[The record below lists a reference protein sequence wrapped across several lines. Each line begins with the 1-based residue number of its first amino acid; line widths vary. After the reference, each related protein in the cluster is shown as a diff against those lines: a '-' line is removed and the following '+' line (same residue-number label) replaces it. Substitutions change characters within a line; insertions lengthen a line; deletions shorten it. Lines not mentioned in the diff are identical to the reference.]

1 MPAPPARRLA
11 AAKGR
16 AHLLRTM
23 TTRADRIETLIR
35 QHFDPVL
42 LRVADDSRLH
52 AGHAGASP
60 AGETHYSVLVVSAAF
75 QGQTRIARSRA
86 VHALLDAE
94 FRTGLHALALTLR
107 TPEEQARTGGG

>member
-11 AAKGR
+11 RGRPR
-16 AHLLRTM
+16 AHLKFAM
-23 TTRADRIETLIR
+23 TTRADRIESLIR
-35 QHFDPVL
+35 EHFAPVK

-60 AGETHYSVLVVSAAF
+60 AGETHYTVLVVSAAF

-86 VHALLDAE
+86 VHALLDGE

-107 TPEEQARTGGG
+107 TPEEQARADGA